1 MDLYIAKR
9 EILENFPKNKIILLK
24 EKSAVTA
31 LRDSCKY
38 STDSSSDNISEAFRG
53 GGGECMLALPL

>member
-9 EILENFPKNKIILLK
+9 EVLENFPKNKIILLK

-31 LRDSCKY
+31 LRGSCKY
-38 STDSSSDNISEAFRG
+38 STDSSSDNISEAFQG
-53 GGGECMLALPL
+53 GGDCMLSLPR